1 MSLLSQPNL
10 VGFADI
16 RTQAIEDWQQYR
28 IEGQQYLNLA
38 ERAYR
43 KKNQNFTTEIL
54 YNLIA
59 MGIEKLVMSSL
70 MAIGRLPYNHT
81 MHDLVAALEEWLP
94 ETIRGLEDP
103 IRNLDSYQDIC
114 DPYIVS
120 VKIPSMTEI
129 ETMLTLARQL
139 EQRLTLDA
147 KETRI
152 L

>member
-1 MSLLSQPNL
+1 MSLLSQTNL

-38 ERAYR
+38 ERAFR
-43 KKNQNFTTEIL
+43 NKNTTFTTEIL

-59 MGIEKLVMSSL
+59 MAIEKLVMSSL

-94 ETIRGLEDP
+94 ETVRGLEDP
-103 IRNLDSYQDIC
+103 IRNLDKYQDIC
-114 DPYIVS
+114 DPYTATIKKPTV
-120 VKIPSMTEI
+120 TEI
-129 ETMLTLARQL
+129 ETMLVLARQL
-139 EQRLTLDA
+139 EERLA
-147 KETRI
+147 AAANN
-152 L
+152 